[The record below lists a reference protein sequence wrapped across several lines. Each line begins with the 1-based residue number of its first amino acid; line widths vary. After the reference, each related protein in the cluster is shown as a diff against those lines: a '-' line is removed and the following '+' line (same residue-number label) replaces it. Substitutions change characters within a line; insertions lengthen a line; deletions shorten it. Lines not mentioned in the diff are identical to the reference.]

1 MEYKGCSFPEVEID
15 KDLTND
21 ERLYLII
28 NEAEYPTPFDQV
40 TVINSIEL
48 ISDNDIIFYTTDG
61 VGYFTA
67 KEFRTAHGFN
77 NEFFENN
84 SEEFKWSDIVFKLLD
99 DPMIKSCGC
108 DGLMDANNVLKGLL
122 GMSELLHSSK
132 YFTKDFILEAINE
145 SIKARNRY
153 CWMNGAAELPLVK
166 LENNN
171 FIWEGN
177 DND

>member
-48 ISDNDIIFYTTDG
+48 ISDNDNIFYTTDG

-84 SEEFKWSDIVFKLLD
+84 SEKLEWSDIVFKLLD

-108 DGLMDANNVLKGLL
+108 DGLMDANNVLKG
-122 GMSELLHSSK
+122 
-132 YFTKDFILEAINE
+132 
-145 SIKARNRY
+145 
-153 CWMNGAAELPLVK
+153 
-166 LENNN
+166 
-171 FIWEGN
+171 
-177 DND
+177 

>member
-28 NEAEYPTPFDQV
+28 NEVEYPTPFDQV

-67 KEFRTAHGFN
+67 KEFRIAHGFN

-84 SEEFKWSDIVFKLLD
+84 S
-99 DPMIKSCGC
+99 G
-108 DGLMDANNVLKGLL
+108 
-122 GMSELLHSSK
+122 EL
-132 YFTKDFILEAINE
+132 
-145 SIKARNRY
+145 
-153 CWMNGAAELPLVK
+153 
-166 LENNN
+166 
-171 FIWEGN
+171 
-177 DND
+177 